1 MRTEKQEAFIEAYCL
16 TGNAAKA
23 AEMAGYS
30 QKAAKQRGYVFKYQF
45 SEEIKDKSKQM
56 RQDCVAGAVAQL
68 KNLSEQAD
76 SESVKLGAI
85 KDILD
90 RAGLK
95 PTDKVE
101 QQISHVEASSVDELK
116 RELEGLI
123 GTSSVEE
130 VPEFVN

>member
-1 MRTEKQEAFIEAYCL
+1 MI
-16 TGNAAKA
+16 
-23 AEMAGYS
+23 
-30 QKAAKQRGYVFKYQF
+30 
-45 SEEIKDKSKQM
+45 
-56 RQDCVAGAVAQL
+56 QDCVPGALAQL

-95 PTDKVE
+95 PTDRVE